1 MRNLTDG
8 FIEFLKEYGV
18 IGLAI
23 AVVIGNATKDLVNAF
38 VDGLI
43 MPLIGIVLPAGNW
56 KEYTAGFMTAEI
68 EIGHLLAALLDFTII
83 ALVIYAFVK
92 LVLKKEKVEKI

>member
-1 MRNLTDG
+1 MKDLTDG
-8 FIEFLKEYGV
+8 FMDFLKEYGV

-23 AVVIGNATKDLVNAF
+23 AVVIGSATKDLVNAV

-43 MPLIGIVLPAGNW
+43 MPLIGIVLPAGQW
-56 KEYTAGFMTAEI
+56 QEYTVAFMTAEI
-68 EIGHLLAALLDFTII
+68 QVGHLLAALLDFFII

-92 LVLKKEKVEKI
+92 LALKKEEVKKI